1 MSWIDW
7 IEVII
12 FGLGLIVF
20 GLATIIGLGH
30 VIGLWIIDKIDDIKE
45 KRKEKKLEKKTKV
58 Q

>member
-1 MSWIDW
+1 MNWIDW

-30 VIGLWIIDKIDDIKE
+30 VIGLWIIDKIDDVKE
-45 KRKEKKLEKKTKV
+45 KRREKKND
-58 Q
+58 